1 MPFALPQLIKRLKRH
16 AKPAGGF
23 GPVKKKAAV
32 AIPMATVGDEICIL
46 MIRRAKRAGDPWSG
60 HMGFP
65 GGRRDPSD
73 RNELDC
79 AIRETREELGFDL
92 KEHGELVC
100 ELGEVNTGWR
110 PDRPEMLVTP
120 FVFTLHN
127 IPIMTPN
134 YEVDGVIWVPLDF
147 LLDQGNRVPLKW
159 EWRGEAVESDSYIYQ
174 GDQIWGLSLMM
185 LDELMTAT
193 QR

>member
-1 MPFALPQLIKRLKRH
+1 M
-16 AKPAGGF
+16 
-23 GPVKKKAAV
+23 
-32 AIPMATVGDEICIL
+32 
-46 MIRRAKRAGDPWSG
+46 
-60 HMGFP
+60 
-65 GGRRDPSD
+65 
-73 RNELDC
+73 
-79 AIRETREELGFDL
+79 
-92 KEHGELVC
+92 C

-120 FVFTLHN
+120 FVFTLN
-127 IPIMTPN
+127 DIPIMTPN

-185 LDELMTAT
+185 LDELMAAT